1 MTVTAAPLHF
11 DPFDISC
18 RPNLFDTYRRLH
30 AEAPVYRTPSG
41 WWAVSRLDDVRR
53 MYTETSVFSNRPNGN
68 DTLRPLVDFDDPD
81 VARRLRPVFDT
92 MVLDAQE
99 LMAAA
104 VIVGSDPPVH
114 TRLRRS
120 VNRAFTRPRM
130 EALRTFINEEAVR
143 CLRNITAADVFDVGN
158 DLATNI
164 PLRVMTRLFGLDRA
178 DEAKF
183 RQWALALAAQLDA
196 KIDFGAATW
205 VERQY
210 RLISEFA
217 DYFVPIVEQRKRHPG
232 SDLIS
237 DVVAGED
244 DILNASEAV
253 IFIFTLLGAGI
264 ETTSNLIG
272 NAVTALMRRPDQL
285 RMVEENPDL
294 VTDALEESLRFD
306 SAFQFTFREAKQDV
320 EVSGVTIPA
329 GSQIL
334 NMLGAA
340 NRDPAHF
347 ANPDVFDIT
356 RKAPHVGFGH
366 GVHFCLGAALARL
379 ESAVALRALV
389 PHLRDFELDEAAIVR
404 RESLLIWG
412 HTSIPL
418 RRRRP
423 TT

>member
-1 MTVTAAPLHF
+1 MTVTATPLYF

-18 RPNLFDTYRRLH
+18 RADLFETYRRLH
-30 AEAPVYRTPSG
+30 TEAPVYRTPSG
-41 WWAVSRLDDVRR
+41 WWAVTRLDDVRR

-68 DTLRPLVDFDDPD
+68 DTMRPLVDFDHLDI
-81 VARRLRPVFDT
+81 AERLRPVFDT

-99 LMAAA
+99 LMTAA

-120 VNRAFTRPRM
+120 VNKAFTRPRI
-130 EALRTFINEEAVR
+130 EALRGFIAEEVDR
-143 CLRNITAADVFDVGN
+143 CLRNIGTADVFDVN
-158 DLATNI
+158 NELATNI
-164 PLRVMTRLFGLDRA
+164 PLSVMTRLLGLDRA
-178 DEAKF
+178 DDEKF
-183 RQWALALAAQLDA
+183 RHWALALASQLDA
-196 KIDFGAATW
+196 KIDFGSATW
-205 VERQY
+205 LERHY
-210 RLISEFA
+210 RLIADFA
-217 DYFVPIVEQRKRHPG
+217 EYFVPIVEERKRRPG
-232 SDLIS
+232 PDLIS

-253 IFIFTLLGAGI
+253 IFIFTLLGAGV
-264 ETTSNLIG
+264 ETTSNLMG
-272 NAVTALMRRPDQL
+272 NAVAALMRRPDQL

-306 SAFQFTFREAKQDV
+306 SPFQFTFREAKADV
-320 EVSGVTIPA
+320 EVSGVTISA

-347 ANPDVFDIT
+347 ANPDVFDMT
-356 RKAPHVGFGH
+356 RKAAHVGFGH

-379 ESAVALRALV
+379 ESAAALRSLI
-389 PHLRDFELDEAAIVR
+389 PHLRDFELDEDNILR

-418 RRRRP
+418 RRRGR

>member
-1 MTVTAAPLHF
+1 MTVTTAPLYF
-11 DPFDISC
+11 EPFDISC
-18 RPNLFDTYRRLH
+18 RTSLFDTYRRLH
-30 AEAPVYRTPSG
+30 AEAPVYRTASG

-68 DTLRPLVDFDDPD
+68 DTMRPLVDFDDPD
-81 VARRLRPVFDT
+81 IGRRLRPVFDT

-104 VIVGSDPPVH
+104 VIVGADPPVH

-120 VNRAFTRPRM
+120 VNKAFTRPRI
-130 EALRTFINEEAVR
+130 EALKGFIAEEVDR
-143 CLRNITAADVFDVGN
+143 CLSTIGTADEFDVNN

-164 PLRVMTRLFGLDRA
+164 PLSVMTRLLGLERA
-178 DEAKF
+178 DDEKF
-183 RQWALALAAQLDA
+183 RHWAVALASQLDA
-196 KIDFGAATW
+196 KIDFGATAW
-205 VERQY
+205 LERHY
-210 RLISEFA
+210 RLISDFA
-217 DYFVPIVEQRKRHPG
+217 EYFVPIVVQRKRHPG
-232 SDLIS
+232 ADLIS
-237 DVVAGED
+237 DVVAGEAD
-244 DILNASEAV
+244 VLNASEAV

-285 RMVEENPDL
+285 RLVADNPDL
-294 VTDALEESLRFD
+294 VADALEESLRFD
-306 SAFQFTFREAKQDV
+306 SPFQFTFRETKADV
-320 EVSGVTIPA
+320 DLSGVTIPA
-329 GSQIL
+329 GSKIL

-347 ANPDVFDIT
+347 ANPDVFDVT
-356 RKAPHVGFGH
+356 RKPTHVGFGH

-379 ESAVALRALV
+379 ESGLTLRALA
-389 PHLRDFELDEAAIVR
+389 PRLRDFELDEDNVVR

-418 RRRRP
+418 RRSRRAR
-423 TT
+423 

>member
-1 MTVTAAPLHF
+1 MTVTAAPLYF
-11 DPFDISC
+11 EPFDISC
-18 RPNLFDTYRRLH
+18 RANLFDTYRRLH
-30 AEAPVYRTPSG
+30 AEAPVYRTGSG

-68 DTLRPLVDFDDPD
+68 DTMRPLVDFDDPD
-81 VARRLRPVFDT
+81 IAQRLRPVFDA

-120 VNRAFTRPRM
+120 VNKAFTRPRI
-130 EALRTFINEEAVR
+130 EALKGFIAQEVDR
-143 CLRNITAADVFDVGN
+143 CLRDIGSADVFDVNN
-158 DLATNI
+158 DLATSI
-164 PLRVMTRLFGLDRA
+164 PVSVMTRLFGLDRA
-178 DEAKF
+178 DGEKF
-183 RQWALALAAQLDA
+183 RHWALALASQLDA
-196 KIDFGAATW
+196 KTDFGATAW
-205 VERQY
+205 LERHY
-210 RLISEFA
+210 RLISDFA
-217 DYFVPIVEQRKRHPG
+217 DYFVPIVEERRRHPG
-232 SDLIS
+232 ADLIS

-253 IFIFTLLGAGI
+253 IFIFTLLGAGV

-285 RMVEENPDL
+285 RLVAENPEL
-294 VTDALEESLRFD
+294 AADALEESLRFD
-306 SAFQFTFREAKQDV
+306 SPFQFTFRETAADV

-329 GSQIL
+329 GSRIL

-347 ANPDVFDIT
+347 ADPDAFDIT
-356 RKAPHVGFGH
+356 RKAAHAGFGH

-379 ESAVALRALV
+379 ESGMALRALA
-389 PHLRDFELDEAAIVR
+389 PHLRDFELDEDNVAR

-418 RRRRP
+418 RRSHRAR
-423 TT
+423 

>member
-1 MTVTAAPLHF
+1 
-11 DPFDISC
+11 
-18 RPNLFDTYRRLH
+18 
-30 AEAPVYRTPSG
+30 
-41 WWAVSRLDDVRR
+41 

-68 DTLRPLVDFDDPD
+68 DTMRPLVDFDDPD

-120 VNRAFTRPRM
+120 VNKAFTRPRIQ
-130 EALRTFINEEAVR
+130 ALHAFIGEEVGR
-143 CLRNITAADVFDVGN
+143 CLQNIAAADVFDVNN
-158 DLATNI
+158 DLATSI
-164 PLRVMTRLFGLDRA
+164 PLSVMTRLFGLDRA
-178 DEAKF
+178 DDEKF
-183 RQWALALAAQLDA
+183 RQWALALASQLDA
-196 KIDFGAATW
+196 KIDFGAAAW
-205 VERQY
+205 LERHY
-210 RLISEFA
+210 RLISDFA

-244 DILNASEAV
+244 DILDASEAV

-264 ETTSNLIG
+264 ETTSNLMG

-285 RMVEENPDL
+285 RLVEENPDL
-294 VTDALEESLRFD
+294 VADALEESLRFD
-306 SAFQFTFREAKQDV
+306 SPFQFTFREAKEDV

-329 GSQIL
+329 GSRIL

-379 ESAVALRALV
+379 ESAVAVRALV
-389 PHLRDFELDEAAIVR
+389 PYLRDFELDEDGIVR

-418 RRRRP
+418 RRR